1 MPIRHATH
9 PSAIRPMASE
19 ETISQR
25 VRAQLSGF
33 GTSPP
38 CHFENSANNGLTR
51 SLLSALLCLA
61 LSGLVACDGGGDLDG
76 SAAEPEVVVVETVLL
91 PPGNTAADLGWNRSN
106 GPVESY
112 MVFESRNASEYAFS
126 QLTTDPTIT
135 ILGKAGDRVQI
146 TVIAISL
153 AGDLSDASPP
163 SPPMLFQAAQPEN
176 VQAVSALSSA
186 PPALPNAK
194 TIQEAVEPEG
204 MAAESDQE
212 EALADLSTETAAD
225 EQDDAKTDARIA
237 QAIRALLLR
246 GEARLPE
253 RGLSVH
259 ANQWL
264 QSQVDS
270 AISAGV
276 SLAGTGHQNDD
287 AARELVWQDQ
297 AGQLF
302 VSDGQEFIDADD
314 LSSTFVEALRLRA
327 TERFVGLADFDG
339 DGQGDWLIEDTATGD
354 VWVVDGASGQAI
366 DTGYTQDAAS
376 GGEARL
382 AGHGDFDGDGR
393 TDFLWLGPDNSLEFS
408 RFESANGDEAIPSPS
423 LISPDG
429 LELLAIA
436 DLNGDG
442 LDDLLGR
449 SASGSL
455 MFALANLNNDP
466 GDSTLGTDSGTT
478 HSTSNMEWRTGS
490 SATTDGLDL
499 VATFD
504 LDEDGMAEIAFLNGD
519 VIEIWNAESGLQ
531 STWQF

>member
-1 MPIRHATH
+1 
-9 PSAIRPMASE
+9 
-19 ETISQR
+19 
-25 VRAQLSGF
+25 
-33 GTSPP
+33 
-38 CHFENSANNGLTR
+38 
-51 SLLSALLCLA
+51 
-61 LSGLVACDGGGDLDG
+61 
-76 SAAEPEVVVVETVLL
+76 VVVDVETVLL
-91 PPGNTAADLGWNRSN
+91 PPGDTAADLAWSGSN
-106 GPVESY
+106 GPVEGY
-112 MVFESRNASEYAFS
+112 MIFESRNASQYAFS

-135 ILGKAGDRVQI
+135 IFGKAGDRVQI
-146 TVIAISL
+146 TVIAISP

-163 SPPMLFQAAQPEN
+163 SPPMFFQAAQPEN
-176 VQAVSALSSA
+176 AQAVSALSRA
-186 PPALPNAK
+186 APALPNTK
-194 TIQEAVEPEG
+194 TIQEAVETEAI
-204 MAAESDQE
+204 AAESDQK
-212 EALADLSTETAAD
+212 EALADLSTQTVAD

-253 RGLSVH
+253 RGLSDH

-264 QSQVDS
+264 QSQVDG
-270 AISAGV
+270 AISAEV

-287 AARELVWQDQ
+287 ALRDLVWQDQ

-327 TERFVGLADFDG
+327 TERFVDLADFDG

-366 DTGYTQDAAS
+366 DTGYTQDGANQ
-376 GGEARL
+376 GEARL

-393 TDFLWLGPDNSLEFS
+393 ADFLWLGPDNSLEFS
-408 RFESANGDEAIPSPS
+408 RFESANGDEGIPSPS

-455 MFALANLNNDP
+455 MFALANLNDDP
-466 GDSTLGTDSGTT
+466 GYSSLGTDSGAT
-478 HSTSNMEWRTGS
+478 HSTSNMEWQTGS
-490 SATTDGLDL
+490 STTIDGLDL

-504 LDEDGMAEIAFLNGD
+504 LDGNGTAEIAFLNGD
-519 VIEIWNAESGLQ
+519 VIEIWSAESGLQ